1 MSSKGAAALAIIM
14 CVSETANYRHLLVID
29 NMPEKSRS
37 IERKLWIIQ
46 NILKAL

>member
-1 MSSKGAAALAIIM
+1 M

-37 IERKLWIIQ
+37 VKYDSSI
-46 NILKAL
+46 